1 MSFYKK
7 MTEFEKRV
15 YGIIKKI
22 SRGEV
27 LTYKQVAVKLGNA
40 GLARAVGNALNKN
53 RDKKVP
59 CHRVIRSNGY
69 VGGYAGGT
77 EKKTVILKKE
87 GVKIEN
93 LKLLSS

>member
-1 MSFYKK
+1 

-15 YGIIKKI
+15 YQVVKKI
-22 SRGEV
+22 PRGEV

-69 VGGYAGGT
+69 VGGYASGT
-77 EKKTVILKKE
+77 KKKIAVLKKE
-87 GVKIEN
+87 GIKIKN
-93 LKLLSS
+93 SGVVT